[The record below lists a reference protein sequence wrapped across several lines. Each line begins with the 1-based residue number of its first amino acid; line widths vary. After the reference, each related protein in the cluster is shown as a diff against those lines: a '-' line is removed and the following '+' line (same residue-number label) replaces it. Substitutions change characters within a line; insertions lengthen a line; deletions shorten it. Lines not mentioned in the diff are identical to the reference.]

1 MYGAACKP
9 NDVVVTRD
17 IADAEQIVLRR
28 PGSDVT
34 VRLTAD
40 LSRTWESWPGSG
52 DAHEALASHLC
63 RNGVALS
70 AGDDPPAMTPSVYDH
85 AVARI
90 ATKDVRFYH
99 ESADLVVLFNTARMA
114 RNNPL
119 LALTPYGSLCWR
131 GIESG
136 WTIGRIRADAI
147 RVFGIDEVL
156 PFLGRLAHLGFIELA
171 GVRNEGTPG
180 IGEIPAPEVQWLL
193 PQSAQP
199 WYLLWELGTAC
210 DLRCAGC
217 YQESFLS
224 AGPPTQVMLDRASE
238 IVGSGVFYVTLL
250 GGEPL
255 LRKDLDD
262 VIGYLRAYDIFVKVI
277 TNGQKLTPAR
287 ASRMDAAGLNHLEVS
302 FDGLSAIH
310 HERLR
315 GAATFDRAKVAVR
328 NAQDAGIPRVGI
340 VVTAN
345 SINFHDMQRLPEF
358 MRALAVTE
366 CYVSL
371 FKRTGKYG
379 ATAPVHPLT
388 PDQERGLRQLQSE
401 WAGTHPDLTIT
412 VPARCSCA
420 RTSAVLGVAGDLRPC
435 TFAYP
440 AEKVGGVEAGWA
452 AFRLGAVREG
462 ALGYCSEDSGLTASR
477 EQART
482 N

>member
-1 MYGAACKP
+1 
-9 NDVVVTRD
+9 
-17 IADAEQIVLRR
+17 
-28 PGSDVT
+28 
-34 VRLTAD
+34 
-40 LSRTWESWPGSG
+40 
-52 DAHEALASHLC
+52 
-63 RNGVALS
+63 
-70 AGDDPPAMTPSVYDH
+70 
-85 AVARI
+85 
-90 ATKDVRFYH
+90 
-99 ESADLVVLFNTARMA
+99 
-114 RNNPL
+114 
-119 LALTPYGSLCWR
+119 
-131 GIESG
+131 
-136 WTIGRIRADAI
+136 
-147 RVFGIDEVL
+147 
-156 PFLGRLAHLGFIELA
+156 
-171 GVRNEGTPG
+171 
-180 IGEIPAPEVQWLL
+180 
-193 PQSAQP
+193 
-199 WYLLWELGTAC
+199 
-210 DLRCAGC
+210 
-217 YQESFLS
+217 
-224 AGPPTQVMLDRASE
+224 
-238 IVGSGVFYVTLL
+238 
-250 GGEPL
+250 
-255 LRKDLDD
+255 
-262 VIGYLRAYDIFVKVI
+262 
-277 TNGQKLTPAR
+277 
-287 ASRMDAAGLNHLEVS
+287 
-302 FDGLSAIH
+302 
-310 HERLR
+310 LR